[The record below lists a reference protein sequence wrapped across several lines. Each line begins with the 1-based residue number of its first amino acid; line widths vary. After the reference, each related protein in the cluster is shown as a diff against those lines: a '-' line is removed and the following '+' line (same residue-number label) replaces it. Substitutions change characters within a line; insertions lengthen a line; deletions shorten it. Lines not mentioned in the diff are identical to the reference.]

1 MTIGNDDNWL
11 QRRYFTWAERH
22 YRRMAPGARAEV
34 ERIDRWLYSWHGAG
48 IWLSLAVALVAS
60 IFGLE
65 AAGLPL
71 LPAIGASLGI
81 WIAISF
87 AMLGAWLQPERF
99 AGGKA
104 VRAGI
109 AMSLLVYLGA
119 ALGFLAGRIV
129 KEGGLDAATLGPAV
143 RSAIVDSAPLLALA
157 VLLLGVAMELVAFAR
172 RRVLRAELERTRLVG
187 ERDAAARLA
196 AEARLRLLQGQ
207 IRPHFIFNT
216 LASLQHWVDTG
227 DARAG
232 PLLRSLTALLRST
245 TETMDAPLARLGA
258 ECEAA
263 RHYLAIIGARFG
275 ARLEY
280 RIDVAGD
287 CSGVELPAGLV
298 LTLVENAVEHGIEP
312 ALAGGT
318 IEVVAWR
325 EHGDVVLRVRDDGVG
340 VGVGEAASR
349 GDAIDRGVGLANSRE
364 RLAHRYGNAATL
376 DLLPGPDGRG
386 TEARVR
392 IASAVAAHSPP
403 MPGSTP

>member
-1 MTIGNDDNWL
+1 MTIRDDDNWL
-11 QRRYFTWAERH
+11 QRRYFAWAERH
-22 YRRMAPGARAEV
+22 YRRMPPGTRVEV
-34 ERIDRWLYSWHGAG
+34 ERIDRWLYSGHGAG
-48 IWLSLAVALVAS
+48 IWLSLAVAVVAS
-60 IFGLE
+60 VFGLQ
-65 AAGLPL
+65 AVGLPL

-81 WIAISF
+81 WVVIPF
-87 AMLGAWLQPERF
+87 AMLGAWLQPGRF
-99 AGGKA
+99 TGRKA

-109 AMSLLVYLGA
+109 AMSLLIYLGA

-129 KEGGLDAATLGPAV
+129 KEGGLGSATLWPAV
-143 RSAIVDSAPLLALA
+143 RSAVVDSAPLLALA

-172 RRVLRAELERTRLVG
+172 RRVLRVELERTRLIG

-245 TETMDAPLARLGA
+245 TETMDAPLASLGA

-280 RIDVAGD
+280 RIDVAAD
-287 CSGVELPAGLV
+287 CGSVELPAGLV

-312 ALAGGT
+312 ALGGGT

-325 EHGDVVLRVRDDGVG
+325 EHGDFVLCVRDDGVG
-340 VGVGEAASR
+340 LGEAARQGDGFR
-349 GDAIDRGVGLANSRE
+349 GGVGLANSRE
-364 RLAHRYGNAATL
+364 RLAHRYGDDAAFE
-376 DLLPGPDGRG
+376 LLPGPGGRG

-392 IASAVAAHSPP
+392 IASAAAAHSPP
-403 MPGSTP
+403 MPASTPR